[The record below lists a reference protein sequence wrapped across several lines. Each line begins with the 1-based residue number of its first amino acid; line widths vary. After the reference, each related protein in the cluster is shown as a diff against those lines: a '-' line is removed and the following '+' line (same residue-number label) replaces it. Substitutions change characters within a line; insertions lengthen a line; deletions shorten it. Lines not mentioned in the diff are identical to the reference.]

1 MISAVTASPGWR
13 CTDGSIVCPACRGQL
28 DSTGVEGHSCRSCG
42 RVFPKVAGLPDLR
55 LRSDRYLDLAAD
67 RAKAQRLHRLS
78 AGSDV
83 MELTSAYYAITDDV
97 QDHRRA
103 RFLRHIAGA
112 VARGEA
118 LADRLPKRGRV
129 LEVGCGSGGLL
140 VAASRQGIA
149 IEGIDIASRWLVI
162 ARRRLT
168 DHGLHVPIAAAEG
181 ERLPY
186 ADGLFDAVVADSV
199 IEHLD
204 DPDAGL
210 RECARVLKPGGRL
223 LLWSPNRYTLTTD
236 PHLGLW
242 GLGWLP
248 RRAVAS
254 YLKLRKRTEWPPPT
268 RSTREARSM
277 ARRCGFEDVAI
288 GPPSI
293 PSSWAD
299 TRSSAERWPVR
310 LYEAARRIP
319 AGRALLAAV
328 GPLWELS
335 AVRGRGAA

>member
-1 MISAVTASPGWR
+1 M
-13 CTDGSIVCPACRGQL
+13 
-28 DSTGVEGHSCRSCG
+28 
-42 RVFPKVAGLPDLR
+42 GL
-55 LRSDRYLDLAAD
+55 A
-67 RAKAQRLHRLS
+67 
-78 AGSDV
+78 
-83 MELTSAYYAITDDV
+83 SAYYAITDDV
-97 QDHRRA
+97 QDHRRV

-118 LADRLPKRGRV
+118 LAARLPRQGRV

-140 VAASRQGIA
+140 VAASRLGIA
-149 IEGIDIASRWLVI
+149 IEGIDIAARWVVI
-162 ARRRLT
+162 ATRRLM
-168 DHGLHVPIAAAEG
+168 DHGLHVPVAAAEG

-186 ADGLFDAVVADSV
+186 PDGSFDAVVADSV

-204 DPDAGL
+204 DPEAGL
-210 RECARVLKPGGRL
+210 REWARVLKPEGRL
-223 LLWSPNRYTLTTD
+223 LLWSPNRYTLMND

-254 YLKLRKRTEWPPPT
+254 YLKLRKRTEWPPST
-268 RSTREARSM
+268 RSSREAREM
-277 ARRCGFEDVAI
+277 AHGCGFEDVAI

-293 PSSWAD
+293 PDSWAK
-299 TRSSAERWPVR
+299 TRSPSERWPVKF
-310 LYEAARRIP
+310 YEAARRIP

-328 GPLWELS
+328 GPFWELS